1 MYTILSVYSE
11 TMQFNLRSNNILV
24 IYIYFFFSLSLG
36 RSVIFHPVPVLVIGE
51 NSLHSSESSLV
62 MPIK

>member
-11 TMQFNLRSNNILV
+11 TMQCNLRSNNIL
-24 IYIYFFFSLSLG
+24 IYIFFFSLSLD
-36 RSVIFHPVPVLVIGE
+36 RSVIFHPVPVLVIEE

>member
-1 MYTILSVYSE
+1 MYTVLAVYSK
-11 TMQFNLRSNNILV
+11 TIQCNLRSNNILV
-24 IYIYFFFSLSLG
+24 TEFSSFFSLD
-36 RSVIFHPVPVLVIGE
+36 RSVIFHPVHVLVIGE